1 MKRNTARKIEGYFKM
16 IKELVG
22 QEDKNYKYV
31 HTANNRALKYMK
43 QNLTIEN
50 KQIIEKNI

>member
-22 QEDKNYKYV
+22 QEDKNYKYL